1 MANIRKAL
9 VIGAGIGGLTT
20 AAGLLRQGID
30 TQVFEARPTPGR
42 LLTGGGFMLWHN
54 SFLSLRRL
62 GLDEAVAAGS
72 VRMRFHEFRS
82 DSGRRLARW
91 HLDGPTERAGA
102 PACALRR
109 STLHTVLTEAV
120 GERRIRLSSR
130 LTGYTQDADGVTA
143 RFDDG
148 STARGDV
155 LIGADGL
162 RSTVRAAMR
171 GGFEPPPRYAGYTAW
186 QAITRLPG
194 ESLVPT
200 GTFFNLWGKGG
211 LRFLYCRLND
221 KEVYWD
227 AITSDRAAAGIDTPR
242 LSRGA
247 ALADAYRDWPDP
259 IGTIISSTDEE
270 AILPVSIHDRPPGGG
285 WSQGRVVLV
294 GDAAHPMTLNLSQG
308 AGQAIESGV
317 VLADMLGRSEP
328 DAVPETL
335 RAFEDA
341 RRARTADMVTTSWR
355 IGTLGLAHSG
365 PLCRLRDLVMYAFF
379 DSVART
385 QSYSLMLDDRLERA
399 PLRTGGALDHG
410 AG

>member
-1 MANIRKAL
+1 MATMRKAL
-9 VIGAGIGGLTT
+9 VIGAGIGGLTA

-30 TQVFEARPTPGR
+30 CEVFEARPTPGR

-54 SFLSLRRL
+54 AFLALRRI
-62 GLDEAVAAGS
+62 GLDEAVAADA

-91 HLDGPTERAGA
+91 ELDGPTERAGA

-109 STLHTVLTEAV
+109 SVLHTVLTDAV
-120 GERRIRLSSR
+120 GEHRVRLGCR
-130 LTGYTQDADGVTA
+130 FTGYTEDADGVTA
-143 RFDDG
+143 HFEDG
-148 STARGDV
+148 STAHGDV

-162 RSTVRAAMR
+162 RSTVRATMR
-171 GGFEPPPRYAGYTAW
+171 NGFEPPPRYAGYTAW

-194 ESLVPT
+194 ETLVPT

-211 LRFLYCRLND
+211 LRFLYCRLNEE
-221 KEVYWD
+221 EVYWD
-227 AITSDRAAAGIDTPR
+227 AITSDRASAGIDTLN

-247 ALADAYRDWPDP
+247 ALAAAYRDWPHP
-259 IGTIISSTDEE
+259 IGTIISSTDEG
-270 AILPVSIHDRPPGGG
+270 AILPVPIHDRPPGGG
-285 WSQGRVVLV
+285 WSKGRAVLV

-317 VLADMLGRSEP
+317 VLADMLGRSTP
-328 DAVPETL
+328 GAVPDTL
-335 RAFEDA
+335 RAFESA
-341 RRARTADMVTTSWR
+341 RRARAADMVTTSWR

-365 PLCRLRDLVMYAFF
+365 PLCRLRDAMMYTFF
-379 DSVART
+379 DSVARK
-385 QSYSLMLDDRLERA
+385 QSYSLMLDDRLERE
-399 PLRTGGALDHG
+399 PLRAADPLGHG